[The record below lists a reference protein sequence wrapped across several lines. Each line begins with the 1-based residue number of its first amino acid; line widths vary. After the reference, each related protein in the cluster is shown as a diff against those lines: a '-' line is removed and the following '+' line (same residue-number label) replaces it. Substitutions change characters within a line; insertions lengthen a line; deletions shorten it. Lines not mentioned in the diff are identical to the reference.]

1 MTIAIA
7 GGSGRLGTLLV
18 ERLRA
23 KGEPVRV
30 LTRDRARTAHLGDVE
45 IAVGDVREPAT
56 LDAFVAG
63 AKVVVSAVHG
73 FVGVG
78 GVTPASVDR
87 DGNAN
92 LIDAAS
98 RAGAAIVLVSVYGAS
113 PDHPMEL
120 MRMKYAAE
128 QRLAASGVPHTIVR
142 ATAFME
148 TWVDVMKQTATAK
161 HGPLVF
167 GRGENPINF
176 VSVRDVAALLERVVL
191 DPSTRGQ
198 TLVIGGPDE
207 LSLGEVAARVAA
219 SHGLKSP
226 KQIPPIGLRIA
237 SLTVG
242 IVKPAFGRQCR
253 AALAMDRMNGRLVG
267 ASARGQF
274 ADLPL
279 TRFAEVL

>member
-7 GGSGRLGTLLV
+7 GGSGRLGRLLV
-18 ERLRA
+18 ERLRE
-23 KGEPVRV
+23 KGESVRV
-30 LTRDRARTAHLGDVE
+30 LTRDRSRLAHLRDDE
-45 IAVGDVREPAT
+45 IAIGDVRERGT

-92 LIDAAS
+92 LIDAAKS
-98 RAGAAIVLVSVYGAS
+98 AGADVVLVAIDGAS

-128 QRLAASGVPHTIVR
+128 QRLAQSGVPHTIVR

-148 TWVDVMKQTATAK
+148 TWVDVMRQTANAK

-191 DPSTRGQ
+191 DPATRGQ
-198 TLVIGGPDE
+198 TLSIGGPDDV
-207 LSLGEVAARVAA
+207 SLGELAARVAA
-219 SHGLKSP
+219 AHGLKSP

-242 IVKPAFGRQCR
+242 LVKPAFGRQVR

-267 ASARGQF
+267 ASARDQF
-274 ADLPL
+274 AGLPL